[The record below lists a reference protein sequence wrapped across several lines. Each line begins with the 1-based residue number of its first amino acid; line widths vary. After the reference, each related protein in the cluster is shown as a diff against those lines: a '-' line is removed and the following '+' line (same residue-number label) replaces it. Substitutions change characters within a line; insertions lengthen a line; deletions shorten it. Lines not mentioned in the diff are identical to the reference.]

1 MAEEI
6 IDGTGSGQ
14 RVLVDN
20 NNQLHTFSVTETEQ
34 KQAAELGNEY
44 NVNTG
49 TIAFSTNSSTRTTLV
64 YLKNDEDED
73 YIITALAIGL
83 GTRSATV
90 SDAANVYIVRNPTSG
105 TTITNA
111 NAVDMKSNTNFGS
124 NKTLKSTTLVY
135 KGADGEGAT
144 SGGTDHGILYMSDGR
159 LFASLNIELP
169 KGSSVAIE
177 FDGNTSGTFNVYAAL
192 IGYIKSPLNK

>member
-6 IDGTGSGQ
+6 LDGTGTGK
-14 RVLVDN
+14 RALVDQ
-20 NNQLHTFSVTETEQ
+20 NNQLHTFSITETEQ

-44 NVNTG
+44 NINTG
-49 TIAFSTNSSTRTTLV
+49 EIAFSTNSSTRTTVL
-64 YLKNDEDED
+64 YFKNDEDYD
-73 YIITALAIGL
+73 FIVTAVAVGL

-90 SDAANVYIVRNPTSG
+90 TDAANMFIVRNPTVG

-111 NAVDMKSNTNFGS
+111 NAVDINSNVNFGS
-124 NKTLKSTTLVY
+124 NKTLKSTTLAY

-144 SGGTDHGILYMSDGR
+144 TGGTDHALLYMSDGR

-177 FDGNTSGTFNVYAAL
+177 FDGNTSGTFNMYAAL